1 MAKPINQAVPDLTK
15 FMDHMLH
22 ETVVGFKSSLSSPTV
37 SPKDTGDFI
46 AAWKIK
52 GGDSN
57 VMSYKSTYYLYNPLD
72 YAEILMFGNP
82 VGQYNWAKV
91 KPGNWFPAFMSG
103 MGQKIVDKA
112 VANAEKFL

>member
-1 MAKPINQAVPDLTK
+1 MRLWLA
-15 FMDHMLH
+15 
-22 ETVVGFKSSLSSPTV
+22 LSPVFPAPASARRIRATLLL
-37 SPKDTGDFI
+37 
-46 AAWKIK
+46 AWKIK

-82 VGQYNWAKV
+82 VGEYNWAKV
-91 KPGNWFPAFMSG
+91 KSGNWFPAFMSG

-112 VANAEKFL
+112 VVNAEKFL